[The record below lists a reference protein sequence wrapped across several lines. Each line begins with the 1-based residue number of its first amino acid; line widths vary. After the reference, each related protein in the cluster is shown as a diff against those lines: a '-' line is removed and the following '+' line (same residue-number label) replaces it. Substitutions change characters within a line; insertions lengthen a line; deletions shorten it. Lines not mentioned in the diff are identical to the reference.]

1 MEEHAE
7 TWLMRRFITA
17 YFAKKCEIA
26 FQRGKMGR
34 KSTKQNKN
42 IYQTSREEV
51 GLTREGAAELL
62 EFISSDRI
70 EKIESERSLPH
81 PDEILAMADC
91 YKNPSL
97 CNYYCSHECPIG
109 QEYVPEV
116 KIKELSQ
123 ITLEMLASLNS
134 LDKEKNRLIEITVDG
149 QISEDEIRDFEKI
162 QEQLSQISMAI
173 DSLQLWVQKAIA
185 EGKIGKKV

>member
-1 MEEHAE
+1 
-7 TWLMRRFITA
+7 
-17 YFAKKCEIA
+17 
-26 FQRGKMGR
+26 MGR

-42 IYQTSREEV
+42 IYQTSREEA
-51 GLTREGAAELL
+51 GYTRETAAELL

-81 PDEILAMADC
+81 PDEIMAMADC

-116 KIKELSQ
+116 QIKELSQ
-123 ITLEMLASLNS
+123 ITLEMLASLNA

-149 QISEDEIRDFEKI
+149 QITEDEMKDFEKI

-173 DSLQLWVQKAIA
+173 DSLQLWVQKAMADGRID
-185 EGKIGKKV
+185 KKE

>member
-1 MEEHAE
+1 
-7 TWLMRRFITA
+7 
-17 YFAKKCEIA
+17 
-26 FQRGKMGR
+26 MGR

-42 IYQTSREEV
+42 IYQTSREEA
-51 GLTREGAAELL
+51 GYTREAAAELL
-62 EFISSDRI
+62 EYISADRI

-81 PDEILAMADC
+81 PDEILAMADA
-91 YKNPSL
+91 YRNPSL

-116 KIKELSQ
+116 QFKELSQ

-134 LDKEKNRLIEITVDG
+134 LEKEKNRLIEITVDG
-149 QISEDEIRDFEKI
+149 QITQDEMKDFEKI
-162 QEQLSQISMAI
+162 REQLSQISMAI

-185 EGKIGKKV
+185 DGRIDKPD

>member
-1 MEEHAE
+1 
-7 TWLMRRFITA
+7 
-17 YFAKKCEIA
+17 
-26 FQRGKMGR
+26 MGR

-42 IYQTSREEV
+42 IYQVSREEA
-51 GLTREGAAELL
+51 GYTRESAAELL

-116 KIKELSQ
+116 QFKELSQ
-123 ITLEMLASLNS
+123 ITLEMLASLNA

-149 QISEDEIRDFEKI
+149 QITEDEMKDFEKI

-185 EGKIGKKV
+185 DGKIDKKE

>member
-1 MEEHAE
+1 METSFVSNEFL
-7 TWLMRRFITA
+7 T
-17 YFAKKCEIA
+17 
-26 FQRGKMGR
+26 MGR
-34 KSTKQNKN
+34 KSTKENKN
-42 IYQTSREEV
+42 IYQTSREAANY
-51 GLTREGAAELL
+51 TREAASEAL

-70 EKIESERSLPH
+70 EKIESEKSLPH
-81 PDEILAMADC
+81 PDEILAMANC

-116 KIKELSQ
+116 QFKELSQ

-134 LDKEKNRLIEITVDG
+134 LEKEKNRLIEITVDG
-149 QISEDEIRDFEKI
+149 QITEDEMKDFVRI
-162 QEQLSQISMAI
+162 QEQLSQIAMAI

-185 EGKIGKKV
+185 DGRIDKKD

>member
-1 MEEHAE
+1 
-7 TWLMRRFITA
+7 
-17 YFAKKCEIA
+17 
-26 FQRGKMGR
+26 MGR
-34 KSTKQNKN
+34 KSTRQNKN
-42 IYQTSREEV
+42 IYQTSREDA
-51 GLTREGAAELL
+51 GFTRESAAELL

-116 KIKELSQ
+116 QFKELSQ

-134 LDKEKNRLIEITVDG
+134 LEKEKNRLIEITVDG
-149 QISEDEIRDFEKI
+149 QISEDEMRDFEKI
-162 QEQLSQISMAI
+162 REQLSQISMAI

-185 EGKIGKKV
+185 DGRIDKKD

>member
-1 MEEHAE
+1 
-7 TWLMRRFITA
+7 
-17 YFAKKCEIA
+17 
-26 FQRGKMGR
+26 MGR

-42 IYQTSREEV
+42 IYQTSREEA
-51 GLTREGAAELL
+51 GFTREGAAELL

-81 PDEILAMADC
+81 PDEILAMAKC

-134 LDKEKNRLIEITVDG
+134 LEKEKNRLIEITVDG

-185 EGKIGKKV
+185 DGRIDKAE

>member
-1 MEEHAE
+1 
-7 TWLMRRFITA
+7 
-17 YFAKKCEIA
+17 
-26 FQRGKMGR
+26 MGR

-42 IYQTSREEV
+42 IYQVSREEA
-51 GLTREGAAELL
+51 GYTRESAAELL

-116 KIKELSQ
+116 QFKELSQ
-123 ITLEMLASLNS
+123 ITLEMLASLNA

-149 QISEDEIRDFEKI
+149 QITEDEMKDFEKI
-162 QEQLSQISMAI
+162 QEPLSQISMAI

-185 EGKIGKKV
+185 DGRIDKKE